1 MARTVAGA
9 VGEEGG
15 RVTSGFGLGV
25 GCAII
30 NGALDIIYS
39 EKYRHIDEHLCL
51 RPFPQNISDPDDR
64 AKRWKEYRES
74 IMDETGISV
83 FLFGNKYDA
92 ATESTVVADG
102 CIQEFEIA
110 KAKGNLIIP
119 IGSTGYAA
127 KVISDEVKCNISDY
141 PYLSDVI
148 GRLETETDIDSI
160 VTLVMD
166 VIKKQQ
172 N

>member
-1 MARTVAGA
+1 MI
-9 VGEEGG
+9 E
-15 RVTSGFGLGV
+15 
-25 GCAII
+25 
-30 NGALDIIYS
+30 
-39 EKYRHIDEHLCL
+39 
-51 RPFPQNISDPDDR
+51 
-64 AKRWKEYRES
+64 
-74 IMDETGISV
+74 ETGISI
-83 FLFGNKYDA
+83 FLFGNKYD
-92 ATESTVVADG
+92 STTRKLVVADG

-127 KVISDEVKCNISDY
+127 KAISDKVKCNISDY
-141 PYLSDVI
+141 PYLSDVV

-160 VTLVMD
+160 VALVMD

>member
-1 MARTVAGA
+1 MARKLAGA
-9 VGEEGG
+9 LVHEEC
-15 RVTSGFGLGV
+15 RITSGFGLGL
-25 GCAII
+25 GSAII

-110 KAKGNLIIP
+110 KVKGNLIIP

-141 PYLSDVI
+141 PYLSNVI
-148 GRLETETDIDSI
+148 GRWETETDIDSI